1 MSKEEEF
8 GHMKEE
14 NFGSLIFRTIMVY
27 LKLDG
32 KKEDLTMTRPTFE
45 YIVQLVRPFV
55 AKRDTQFRKAI
66 PVEKRMAIALWRVA
80 TGNSYRTIRE
90 IFVVAKS
97 LAVEITNEIWKC
109 F

>member
-66 PVEKRMAIALWRVA
+66 PVEKRMAIALWRMA

-97 LAVEITNEIWKC
+97 TAVEITNEIWKC